1 MNTVVKSASACDTPP
16 LSRHRRARAI
26 VLDWIDTEGQRWVF
40 VVKTLAAAFLALWI
54 AFRLGFDSPRSA
66 MMTVFIVALPSSGMV
81 LEKGFYRLLGTLVG
95 CAAALIFIGLFPQQ
109 PVMLF
114 LSLALWV
121 AFCTGGSALLR
132 NARSYGFVLAGY
144 TACMIALPAID
155 APLEVFNLAVARVT
169 EISLGIVCV
178 ALINDAV
185 FPKHQSDQ
193 LVQAV
198 RTLYLNFAQLCH
210 DAMNG
215 RLSDEQ
221 LEKLHLQFAT
231 EVAALESNRAAAFFE
246 AGDIRTRTQQL
257 HAFNSAAMVAL
268 TTFHTLHQLMQRL
281 RARADIIVPDL
292 MAPLFAAFSQAL
304 MVDGAPAR
312 TAAEAGVTRD
322 RFAQLQLVLPQLIAA
337 ARNGFSGI
345 QPTSAQQN
353 LDMNTALELL
363 QRFNHEVY
371 HLIVVYN
378 ELPGHLASRPAK
390 NLPRTLAYSP
400 KTPPMIAVAAGL
412 RAAATLLILALA
424 WYGLNWPSAGGAV
437 ILAVVFCAL
446 AASAP
451 DPTKLINQVTTGFV
465 IATPFAFICAFFMLN
480 HVEGYLMLIL
490 CMAPFLAASL
500 YAVTWPKVAGI
511 GLGFNLM
518 FAQIISPE
526 NMMRF
531 NVVNF
536 FNDGMAQI
544 AGLVLAALMFALI
557 LPAHRQGSR
566 RHIAQALWDE
576 ALRLCVSDRPHLR
589 HHFES
594 RIRDLLNQL
603 SMGIRGTTDDA
614 TRQTLNQAIAL
625 LELGHAILDLRTLS
639 TQFKAD
645 HPARIAKEK
654 CIAGLAAYFRN
665 RRPEQH
671 LQALTAT
678 DAAGKTL
685 RGLLT
690 VESLGAI
697 EAAALQ
703 RALTDLHL
711 IHTSLLDPSLHDHAT
726 SSNPTNG
733 AAAHAA

>member
-1 MNTVVKSASACDTPP
+1 
-16 LSRHRRARAI
+16 
-26 VLDWIDTEGQRWVF
+26 
-40 VVKTLAAAFLALWI
+40 
-54 AFRLGFDSPRSA
+54 
-66 MMTVFIVALPSSGMV
+66 
-81 LEKGFYRLLGTLVG
+81 
-95 CAAALIFIGLFPQQ
+95 
-109 PVMLF
+109 
-114 LSLALWV
+114 
-121 AFCTGGSALLR
+121 
-132 NARSYGFVLAGY
+132 
-144 TACMIALPAID
+144 
-155 APLEVFNLAVARVT
+155 
-169 EISLGIVCV
+169 
-178 ALINDAV
+178 
-185 FPKHQSDQ
+185 
-193 LVQAV
+193 
-198 RTLYLNFAQLCH
+198 
-210 DAMNG
+210 
-215 RLSDEQ
+215 
-221 LEKLHLQFAT
+221 
-231 EVAALESNRAAAFFE
+231 
-246 AGDIRTRTQQL
+246 
-257 HAFNSAAMVAL
+257 MVAL